1 MTQIWW
7 NNTLSFALQG
17 FMGEA
22 SVRLKLLKISLSLC
36 RERQNKSN
44 IINAANGDPEGRPVA
59 QSGWFEQLLY
69 CQSQQKRQ
77 KSTDLTSVYGG
88 HYYCQASKL
97 YDGLEYYR
105 GWTLL
110 PQTSINF
117 RTNMESY
124 WLWTK
129 VPALAHD
136 APNPDK
142 MAKRCVKEVENGFF
156 TDRKLNH
163 QSLLFEVLSNGT
175 CVMHQVGAC
184 KNAWYKISKI
194 LLLMIDKKYII
205 YYCPM

>member
-77 KSTDLTSVYGG
+77 KSTDLI
-88 HYYCQASKL
+88 CIW
-97 YDGLEYYR
+97 R
-105 GWTLL
+105 TLL
-110 PQTSINF
+110 LPGEQVVWWPGILQRVDPASSDQYQLSDKYGKLLIVNKGSCSCSRRPQP
-117 RTNMESY
+117 
-124 WLWTK
+124 WQDGK
-129 VPALAHD
+129 ALCQGGGEWFLY
-136 APNPDK
+136 
-142 MAKRCVKEVENGFF
+142 R
-156 TDRKLNH
+156 
-163 QSLLFEVLSNGT
+163 
-175 CVMHQVGAC
+175 
-184 KNAWYKISKI
+184 
-194 LLLMIDKKYII
+194 
-205 YYCPM
+205 